1 MEKEKTH
8 RKRILSPKVIKVVSL
23 AIAVVAQI
31 AVIVVLYIFFSG
43 RFMPVNWVLK
53 TLSIIAVLVILRS
66 DSDPSYKIP
75 WIVLIFVVPL
85 LGGCMYLWY
94 GRRHIGKKSE
104 QRIIHV
110 AKMCREALYTR
121 KYYNNE
127 LIDDK
132 ICGQANY
139 LMDFVDAPAYRNT
152 TATYFPLGE
161 DFLPVFIEELKKAE
175 KFIFMEYFII
185 ERGIM
190 LDSVLNVLIEK
201 AKEGV
206 EVRFMYDSFGSIL
219 KAPGDLVKSLRK
231 MGIQCYEFNTF
242 RTVLDGRYNNRDHR
256 KICVIDGNVGFT
268 GGLNL
273 ADEYINKKKI
283 CGHWKDT
290 AIMLKGEAVWSLTT
304 MFLALWDV
312 SFHKQDDFLKYKP
325 TAKFNY
331 MDGYFIPYT
340 DYPNDDEAAGKNV
353 YLNMI
358 GKSDRYVYIMTP
370 YLILDAT
377 MANALE
383 NAAKRGVDVRI
394 ITPGIPD
401 KKFAYMLTQSYYEAL
416 IKAGV
421 KIYEYEPGF
430 VHAKIF
436 MSDDESAIVGTINLD
451 YRSLTHHY
459 EDAVLIYKSGVLND
473 IMADFQNTLS
483 KCREVSLRDCKKFS
497 ILKSLLLP
505 ILRLLSPLF

>member
-1 MEKEKTH
+1 
-8 RKRILSPKVIKVVSL
+8 
-23 AIAVVAQI
+23 
-31 AVIVVLYIFFSG
+31 
-43 RFMPVNWVLK
+43 
-53 TLSIIAVLVILRS
+53 
-66 DSDPSYKIP
+66 
-75 WIVLIFVVPL
+75 
-85 LGGCMYLWY
+85 
-94 GRRHIGKKSE
+94 
-104 QRIIHV
+104 
-110 AKMCREALYTR
+110 
-121 KYYNNE
+121 
-127 LIDDK
+127 
-132 ICGQANY
+132 
-139 LMDFVDAPAYRNT
+139 
-152 TATYFPLGE
+152 
-161 DFLPVFIEELKKAE
+161 
-175 KFIFMEYFII
+175 
-185 ERGIM
+185 
-190 LDSVLNVLIEK
+190 
-201 AKEGV
+201 
-206 EVRFMYDSFGSIL
+206 
-219 KAPGDLVKSLRK
+219 
-231 MGIQCYEFNTF
+231 
-242 RTVLDGRYNNRDHR
+242 
-256 KICVIDGNVGFT
+256 
-268 GGLNL
+268 
-273 ADEYINKKKI
+273 
-283 CGHWKDT
+283 
-290 AIMLKGEAVWSLTT
+290 

-340 DYPNDDEAAGKNV
+340 DYPNDDEQVGKNV

-401 KKFAYMLTQSYYEAL
+401 KRFAYMLTQSYYEAL

-459 EDAVLIYKSGVLND
+459 EDAVLIYKSGVLKD

-497 ILKSLLLP
+497 ILKTLLLP